1 MTKTNNIKI
10 LRFPFF
16 ILTLFCLVYYIF
28 QVGALSQELY
38 LIEDYENRLV
48 MLLEK
53 NKFLDINFSKMSSL
67 SNIENYLMSRNF
79 VKPSQVKYIQILESS
94 VVSKP
99 R

>member
-10 LRFPFF
+10 LRVPFI
-16 ILTLFCLVYYIF
+16 ILTLFCLVYYIL

-38 LIEDYENRLV
+38 LIEDYENRLG

-67 SNIENYLMSRNF
+67 SNLENYLMSRNF
-79 VKPSQVKYIQILESS
+79 VKRQVKYIQILESS